1 MAEDEVYPIALLTEE
16 LKSDEVETRIKAMR
30 RLRTVAQALGADR
43 TRSEL
48 LPFLQEATEDED
60 EVLVAL
66 AEELGGFVELVG
78 GAPHAAVLV
87 EPLEVL
93 AGVEETVVRDRAV
106 ESLQKVAAVVPN
118 AGDVFVPLV
127 KKLAEGDWFTSRV
140 SACSLFAAVY
150 QRLTEAG
157 RKKELRDF
165 FQLLC
170 NDDTPMVRRAAA
182 SNIGKFAATLE
193 KEHLNGLVLPLFRS
207 LTTDDQDSVRLL
219 AIENCAAIAQL
230 LTPEENAQ
238 HILPIVRSSVED
250 RSWRVRFS
258 VAKDFFPLSRAMG
271 SQITESELLTCF
283 TNLLQDAEAEVRAA
297 SAKNLSGYVTIV
309 KSELFSSEILPLLST
324 LSQDTAP
331 NVRTAVSIAIM
342 ELAPKLG
349 EATSKSTLAPLL
361 LLFLR
366 DEIVDVRLNILK
378 RMEYLAQWMSS
389 FEAILLPAIADLARD
404 LQWRVREAVILS
416 IPALASSLGSQ
427 YFQDHL
433 LEIYMSSFTDMV
445 GEVRL
450 SATKILPQLLETVG
464 SEYILQNILPRLAQT
479 FDRSVIYQERVNVL
493 HGLKQ
498 LATEKAS
505 GELLTS
511 MLALAVRGA
520 RDKIPNVRFV
530 ASMTLEQLCK
540 HSDASIVSTQV
551 RPCLSD
557 LVNDTDADVKYYSS
571 LAMDA
576 VQG

>member
-1 MAEDEVYPIALLTEE
+1 
-16 LKSDEVETRIKAMR
+16 
-30 RLRTVAQALGADR
+30 
-43 TRSEL
+43 
-48 LPFLQEATEDED
+48 ATEDED

-78 GAPHAAVLV
+78 GAAHAAVLV

-93 AGVEETVVRDRAV
+93 ATVEETVVRDRAV
-106 ESLQKVAAVVPN
+106 NSLQKVAAVVPN

-127 KKLAEGDWFTSRV
+127 KKLTEGDWFTSRV
-140 SACSLFAAVY
+140 SACALFAAVY
-150 QRLTEAG
+150 AKLTDAG

-165 FQLLC
+165 FQVLC
-170 NDDTPMVRRAAA
+170 NDETPMVRRAAA
-182 SNIGKFAATLE
+182 SNIGK
-193 KEHLNGLVLPLFRS
+193 EHLNAMVLPLFRA

-219 AIENCAAIAQL
+219 AIESSAAIAQL
-230 LTPEENAQ
+230 LTPDENAQ
-238 HILPIVRSSVED
+238 HVLPIVRASVED

-271 SQITESELLTCF
+271 SQITESELLACF

-297 SAKNLSGYVTIV
+297 SAKNLSGYITIV
-309 KSELFSSEILPLLST
+309 KSELFTSEILPLLST

-331 NVRTAVSIAIM
+331 NVRTAVSVAIM

-378 RMEYLAQWMSS
+378 RMEYLAQWMAS

-416 IPALASSLGSQ
+416 IPALAGSLGSQ
-427 YFQDHL
+427 YFQEHL
-433 LEIYMSSFTDMV
+433 LEIYMSAFTDMV

-464 SEYILQNILPRLAQT
+464 SEYILQNILPRLSQT
-479 FDRSVIYQERVNVL
+479 FERSVIYQERVNVL
-493 HGLKQ
+493 HGVKQ
-498 LATEKAS
+498 LASEKAS
-505 GELLTS
+505 PELLTT

-540 HSDASIVSTQV
+540 HSDASVVSSQV
-551 RPCLSD
+551 RPCLSE